1 MADQALQALVARLED
16 AAERLRGGD
25 LPAREAAA
33 LVDECA
39 RVAVEAANELDREV
53 RAADVHVA
61 SDDQLRLGG
70 A

>member
-1 MADQALQALVARLED
+1 MADPALQSLIGRLEG
-16 AAERLRGGD
+16 AAERLRAED

-33 LVDECA
+33 LVEECA
-39 RVAVEAANELDREV
+39 RVAAEAANELDREV